1 MGDFFQ
7 ISTSSVSFLL
17 ASITTLI
24 GNAMP
29 IILPLLGLIVGF
41 GIFEAILGLKNAMT
55 GSYWDYE
62 KDPSLTE
69 ADKRYYRKTRGLT
82 VSSPRDDDNDED

>member
-17 ASITTLI
+17 ASMTSLI
-24 GNAMP
+24 SNAMP
-29 IILPLLGLIVGF
+29 IILPLLGLIIGF
-41 GIFEAILGLKNAMT
+41 GIFEAILGLKHTMT
-55 GSYWDYE
+55 SSYWNYE

-69 ADKRYYRKTRGLT
+69 ADKRYYRKTRPDT
-82 VSSPRDDDNDED
+82 DFDED

>member
-1 MGDFFQ
+1 MSFFE
-7 ISTSSVSFLL
+7 ISSSSISSLL
-17 ASITTLI
+17 GYI
-24 GNAMP
+24 GILFDNV
-29 IILPLLGLIVGF
+29 LPLFLVVVGLVVGLWVLSSLLGVST
-41 GIFEAILGLKNAMT
+41 A
-55 GSYWDYE
+55 WDYE